1 MTDDERFAARYPC
14 TDDAR
19 EIAAAVDVH
28 VGDVITGD
36 ADPVDCTAI
45 NARAHERVA
54 AALTEGTIGRPSS
67 RHRVEL
73 LSYPVAR
80 VLVSLLDDANAIGVY
95 ADAEAAAIRS
105 RIDGDVRSDES
116 TADRMLDAFGLDDDV
131 RPADDGY
138 EVAVASYL
146 PIATAMDAEGWA
158 LSDRAVADGWVPIER
173 TEVAAFLERAAGERV
188 RDGLPVDVPPSVRE
202 SVVGEVES
210 LAALIRP
217 VDAPA
222 SIDGAPS
229 PEAFPP
235 CVRDLLRRSRADA
248 AAEREEFVAVAFL
261 AALDLDAVGISALLG
276 TGADRI
282 DAMLGRIRAGDA
294 CEYVTPS
301 CAGMQAADLCP
312 GPDETCETIEH
323 PSQYYVAVLDE
334 ADRETTPQGGA
345 TS

>member
-36 ADPVDCTAI
+36 AEPVDCTAI

-105 RIDGDVRSDES
+105 RIDGDVRSDDA
-116 TADRMLDAFGLDDDV
+116 TADRMLDAFGLGGCV
-131 RPADDGY
+131 RPDGDGY

-146 PIATAMDAEGWA
+146 PIATAMDADGWA
-158 LSDRAVADGWVPIER
+158 LTDRAVADGWVPIER

-217 VDAPA
+217 VDAPT
-222 SIDGAPS
+222 SIGGL
-229 PEAFPP
+229 PEPAAFPP
-235 CVRDLLRRSRADA
+235 CVRDLLAQARRGTL
-248 AAEREEFVAVAFL
+248 AEREWFAAVAFL
-261 AALDLDAVGISALLG
+261 AALDTDAHAIAALLDG
-276 TGADRI
+276 DADRV
-282 DAMLGRIRAGDA
+282 DAALGRIRSGDA

-301 CAGMQAADLCP
+301 CAGMQAAELCP
-312 GPDETCETIEH
+312 GPDETCETIDH
-323 PSQYYVAVLDE
+323 PSQYYVAVLDDA
-334 ADRETTPQGGA
+334 ADENAPQGGA